1 MKNLSLLAVLVTLPL
16 AAQAADWRPLFNGKN
31 LDGWEVQGESVWT
44 VMKDGT
50 LVGSRPFHGSKE
62 AFGAWPVTEHQFGSW
77 LNQQSWLYTK
87 EEFKNFDLHV
97 EYWVPPGGN
106 SGVSIRDSSHGKRSF
121 GPGPNTTPAHIGYE
135 IQIID
140 GDAQKFPSGSIYLF
154 AAAKTG
160 IQRAGDWNEMEIES
174 RPGMIRVRI
183 NGQLAAES
191 AGDPARPA
199 SGPIGLQLHDRF
211 TWMMFRNIKIHVLN

>member
-1 MKNLSLLAVLVTLPL
+1 
-16 AAQAADWRPLFNGKN
+16 LFNGKN

-50 LVGSRPFHGSKE
+50 LVGSRPFHGGKE
-62 AFGAWPVTEHQFGSW
+62 PFGAWPITEHQFGSW

-97 EYWVPPGGN
+97 EYWMPPGGN

-140 GDAQKFPSGSIYLF
+140 GDAQKYPSGSVYLF

-174 RPGMIRVRI
+174 RAGMIRVRI

-191 AGDPARPA
+191 PGDPARPA

-211 TWMMFRNIKIHVLN
+211 SWIMFRNVKIRVLN